1 MNFVIMKKFIL
12 IHSTFICSL
21 FLLLN
26 SCETIKNT
34 SNQKK
39 GVAVGATGGALLG
52 GFIGNN
58 VGNKNNTAL
67 GAILGAAI
75 GGVAGGVIGKKMDN
89 QAEAIKAEIPG
100 ANVTRVGE
108 GINVTFNDNNPDGS
122 KVGVFFDNNK
132 YDINSNAQ
140 LAINRFRKIF
150 SDYPDTDILIEGHTD
165 NVGSESYNNSLSQR
179 RALAVSTALKNEG
192 VNSSRIKTKWYGET
206 QPLVDNSSDENR
218 ATNRRVQFVITAND
232 KMKAEAKSGTN

>member
-1 MNFVIMKKFIL
+1 MKNRFIKLIVVSCLYILVI
-12 IHSTFICSL
+12 S
-21 FLLLN
+21 

-34 SNQKK
+34 SSQKK
-39 GVAVGATGGALLG
+39 GIAIGATGGAVLG
-52 GFIGNN
+52 GIIGNN

-108 GINVTFNDNNPDGS
+108 GINVTFDENNPDGS
-122 KVGVFFDNNK
+122 KIGVFFDNNK
-132 YDINSNAQ
+132 YDINSNSQ
-140 LAINRFRKIF
+140 LAINRFKKIF
-150 SDYPDTDILIEGHTD
+150 IDYPDTDILIEGHTD

-179 RALAVSTALKNEG
+179 RAFAVSDALMNEG
-192 VNSSRIKTKWYGET
+192 VNASRIKTKWYGET
-206 QPLVDNSSDENR
+206 QPLVDNNSSENR

-232 KMKAEAKSGTN
+232 KMKAEAKNATN

>member
-1 MNFVIMKKFIL
+1 MVMKKSIIYSVLFTSSIV
-12 IHSTFICSL
+12 STL
-21 FLLLN
+21 

-39 GVAVGATGGALLG
+39 GVAVGATSGAVIGGI
-52 GFIGNN
+52 IGNN

-100 ANVTRVGE
+100 ANVKRVGE
-108 GINVTFNDNNPDGS
+108 GIDVTFDENNPDGT
-122 KVGVFFDNNK
+122 KVGIFFDNNK
-132 YDINSNAQ
+132 YNINSNSQ
-140 LAINRFRKIF
+140 LAIDKFKKIF
-150 SDYPDTDILIEGHTD
+150 NEYPDTDILIEGHTD

-179 RALAVSTALKNEG
+179 RALAVSTALKKEG
-192 VNSSRIKTKWYGET
+192 IDNSRINTKWYGES
-206 QPLVDNSSDENR
+206 QPKVENSSIENR
-218 ATNRRVQFVITAND
+218 STNRRVQFVITANE
-232 KMKAEAKSGTN
+232 KMITEARKAQN

>member
-1 MNFVIMKKFIL
+1 MLIILVI
-12 IHSTFICSL
+12 S
-21 FLLLN
+21 

-39 GVAVGATGGALLG
+39 GVAIGATSGAVLG
-52 GFIGNN
+52 GIVGNN

-108 GINVTFNDNNPDGS
+108 GINVTFDENNPDGS

-132 YDINSNAQ
+132 YDINSNSQ
-140 LAINRFRKIF
+140 LAINRFKKIF
-150 SDYPDTDILIEGHTD
+150 IDYPDTDILIEGHTD
-165 NVGSESYNNSLSQR
+165 NVGSESYNNELSQR
-179 RALAVSTALKNEG
+179 RANAVSNALKNEG

-206 QPLVDNSSDENR
+206 QPIVDNISVVNR

-232 KMKAEAKSGTN
+232 KMKAEAKNTTN